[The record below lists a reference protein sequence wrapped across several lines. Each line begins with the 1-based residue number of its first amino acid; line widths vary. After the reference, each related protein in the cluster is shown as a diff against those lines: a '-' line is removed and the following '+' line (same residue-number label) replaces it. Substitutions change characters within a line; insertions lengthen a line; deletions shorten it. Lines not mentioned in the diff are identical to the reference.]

1 MKRFIKYIFVSLSF
15 LFFIVALLF
24 LHNQLKNISYSE
36 IINALKTFSC
46 SRITAVLFL
55 SVLYYLIL
63 GGYDIIAFKYIN
75 PKTSL
80 KTKDII
86 FTCFISNI
94 LGNNTGYSMLFGGSI
109 RYRLYSLYN
118 VSIADVTKVLLFSSA
133 TIWTGLL
140 LVGGFVFAFA
150 PISLKGIVDFS
161 FSVRT
166 IGLFFIAILVSYI
179 LLSILCLKPIK
190 LFKWTVT
197 FPNIK
202 IVSLQILVATCDW
215 LIASFV
221 LYALMPIGEISYFA
235 LLKIFL
241 ISQLLGI
248 ISQTPG
254 GVVIFEASITSLLP
268 NSLNSPEVI
277 GGLLAYRAIFYFFPL
292 LIALILLASFEIII
306 FKKKLKKT
314 TKIFGRTVSS
324 FIVQVIAFSSFFTSM
339 IAIFLTSTPFN
350 VNQLKFVLRL
360 LPRWIADLS
369 HFLLSIVT
377 LGLLFISRALQL
389 RIKSAWKFAC
399 ILVNFAIIL
408 VVITGESYLVLL
420 CLAVLSIALLT
431 SKKYFYRNISILN
444 TSFSIWWFNAV
455 IVVFILS
462 VWIGFFV
469 NKQTVFHWTRLNVL
483 LENILSNNT
492 DTARFLRSS
501 IGMGIIIFIVALEQM
516 SRSFLKKTVL
526 FTSDDIKNI
535 IDFSDYTYSFN
546 ALSCDKNYFV
556 NDKKNAFIMY
566 AKSKNSL
573 IALGDPVGGYDDK
586 NKNELLWRFKEIAD
600 SASARLAFIGV
611 DHRYV
616 QIYNDIGLDTFKIGQ
631 EAKISLKAFDKESEC
646 FKYFCYIEKKIENA
660 GFNYRVLKAENFEM
674 YKNIFSHI
682 NNEWKK
688 NMNYVDR
695 KFVPGKY
702 DESYMRDM
710 DFAIVEKHN
719 EIYAF
724 SVITKTK
731 NKNELSSGIVRYT
744 KCNKNIFT
752 YMIFKNILWAKE
764 NGYKMFDLGLAYFPS
779 IESRDVIIK
788 YFAKMFMFAEHFNY
802 NLSSLREFKDRFCPM
817 WYNKYI
823 AIYPTKQINVFVRNF
838 IMLIS
843 PSVKFSAR
851 DISL

>member
-15 LFFIVALLF
+15 LFFIVALLS

-36 IINALKTFSC
+36 IINALKTLSFN
-46 SRITAVLFL
+46 RIIIASFL

-80 KTKDII
+80 KHKDII

-94 LGNNTGYSMLFGGSI
+94 LGNNTGCSMLFGGSI

-118 VSIADVTKVLLFSSA
+118 ISIADVAKVSLFSSA

-150 PISLKGIVDFS
+150 PVSLKGILDFN

-166 IGLFFIAILVSYI
+166 IGLFFIVTLVSYI
-179 LLSILCLKPIK
+179 LFSILRSKPIK

-215 LIASFV
+215 LVASFV
-221 LYALMPIGEISYFA
+221 LYALMPIGGISYFA

-254 GVVIFEASITSLLP
+254 GIVIFEASITSLLP
-268 NSLNSPEVI
+268 NSLNSPEVM

-292 LIALILLASFEIII
+292 LIALVLLVSFEIII
-306 FKKKLKKT
+306 FTKKFKKT
-314 TKIFGRTVSS
+314 TKIFGKTVSS
-324 FIVQVIAFSSFFTSM
+324 FIVQVIAFSSFFVSM
-339 IAIFLTSTPFN
+339 IAMFSTSTPFN
-350 VNQLKFVLRL
+350 VSRLKFVLSL
-360 LPRWIADLS
+360 LPIWIADLS
-369 HFLLSIVT
+369 HFLLSIVA

-389 RIKSAWKFAC
+389 RIKSAWKIAC
-399 ILVNFAIIL
+399 ILINFAIVF
-408 VVITGESYLVLL
+408 VVVTGESYFVLL
-420 CLAVLSIALLT
+420 CFVVLLIALLT
-431 SKKYFYRNISILN
+431 SKKYFYRNISVLN
-444 TSFSIWWFNAV
+444 TAFSTWWFNAV
-455 IVVFILS
+455 IVVFVLS
-462 VWIGFFV
+462 IWIGFFV
-469 NKQTVFHWTRLNVL
+469 NKQTVFHLMRLNVL
-483 LENILSNNT
+483 FEDILGNTT

-501 IGMGIIIFIVALEQM
+501 IGMGIIIFIVVLEQI

-546 ALSCDKNYFV
+546 VLSRDKNCIV

-566 AKSKNSL
+566 AKSKNSW
-573 IALGDPVGGYDDK
+573 IALGDPVGGHDNK
-586 NKNELLWRFKEIAD
+586 SKNELLWNFKEIAD

-631 EAKISLKAFDKESEC
+631 EAKIPLKAFDKESER
-646 FKYFCYIEKKIENA
+646 FKYFCYIEKKIEDA
-660 GFNYRVLKAENFEM
+660 GFGYRVLKAENFEM

-682 NNEWKK
+682 NNEWIE
-688 NMNYVDR
+688 NVNYVDR
-695 KFVPGKY
+695 EFVPGKY
-702 DESYMRDM
+702 DESYMRNM

-731 NKNELSSGIVRYT
+731 NKNEVSSGIVRYA
-744 KCNKNIFT
+744 KCDKNIFI

-779 IESRDVIIK
+779 IESEDGVIK

-802 NLSSLREFKDRFCPM
+802 NLLSLREFKDRFYPM

-823 AIYPTKQINVFVRNF
+823 AIYPTKQINVFIRNF
-838 IMLIS
+838 MMLIS
-843 PSVKFSAR
+843 PSVKFSVR